1 MINYAKPSN
10 ELLKLPVTCTTIVGT
25 LYLQFNGVGLNDP
38 VAMPTNAKYKYAL
51 GTAWVATTS
60 ASYGLAGAEVITGIL
75 SGQPLTDMVNLL
87 KDITEVYSY
96 PYNFT
101 KYRDELLAYVPGLK
115 YPNGQMGSET
125 VTAVIAAFKVVKGD
139 ESLVSAVTTNVLTE
153 GTVRVVAH
161 PESIGW
167 VGQASFVLEEA
178 DLQDADIEWNGD
190 KTIGP
195 SNETLYAAIPGL
207 NQRYDVFYNRMKVED
222 LLVLIGDTLDT
233 QIKITADGV
242 TGSTWSGKK
251 IIWSSPKDIRG
262 TEKETLTNRKDV
274 LLAAVNAQNSLAVKM
289 TDTSV
294 CCTTTTRN

>member
-1 MINYAKPSN
+1 MINYAKPSA
-10 ELLKLPVTCTTIVGT
+10 LVLKLPVTCTTIVGT
-25 LYLQFNGVGLNDP
+25 LYLQVISVGLNDP
-38 VAMPTNAKYKYAL
+38 VAMPTNAKYKYIT

-60 ASYGLAGAEVITGIL
+60 ASYGLAGAEYVPGIL

-87 KDITEVYSY
+87 KDIAEVYSY

-101 KYRDELLAYVPGLK
+101 KYRDELLAVLTGLK

-125 VTAVIAAFKVVKGD
+125 VTAVQATFKVVKGD
-139 ESLVSAVTTNVLTE
+139 ESLVSAVTTNDKTE

-167 VGQASFVLEEA
+167 VGRYGFVLEEA
-178 DLQDADIEWNGD
+178 DLQDADIEWNG
-190 KTIGP
+190 TLAIGP

-207 NQRYDVFYNRMKVED
+207 NHKKNVFYNRMKVED
-222 LLVLIGDTLDT
+222 LLVLIGDNRNT

-242 TGSTWSGKK
+242 TGSTWSGTD

-262 TEKETLTNRKDV
+262 TEKETLTPSKDV

-289 TDTSV
+289 
-294 CCTTTTRN
+294 

>member
-10 ELLKLPVTCTTIVGT
+10 ELVFVPVTCTTIVGT
-25 LYLQFNGVGLNDP
+25 LYLQFNDLDVNDP

-51 GTAWVATTS
+51 VLKRVATTS
-60 ASYGLAGAEVITGIL
+60 ASYGLAGAEVISVGL

-87 KDITEVYSY
+87 KDITGTASY

-101 KYRDELLAYVPGLK
+101 KYRDELLAYVPGIQ

-125 VTAVIAAFKVVKGD
+125 VTAVIAEVYFVKGD
-139 ESLVSAVTTNVLTE
+139 ESLVSAVTTNVLT
-153 GTVRVVAH
+153 GLTVRVVAH

-167 VGQASFVLEEA
+167 VGQATFKVEEA

-190 KTIGP
+190 KTEGT

-207 NQRYDVFYNRMKVED
+207 NQRYGFVHNRMKVED
-222 LLVLIGDTLDT
+222 LLVLIGDTLA
-233 QIKITADGV
+233 IGLKITADGV

-251 IIWSSPKDIRG
+251 NVFSSPKDIRG
-262 TEKETLTNRKDV
+262 TEKETLTNRNTQM
-274 LLAAVNAQNSLAVKM
+274 LAAVNAQNSLAVKM
-289 TDTSV
+289 TDIIW